1 MNKIT
6 SANIYRNSG
15 NYTNKTDEFL
25 VILGYTGSYTVLDPN
40 GNEISG
46 MASGIPYAIV
56 APNCTLSGGTRFW
69 GVFIADLAVIL

>member
-15 NYTNKTDEFL
+15 SYTNKTDEFL
-25 VILGYTGSYTVLDPN
+25 VILGYTGSYVVNDQN

-46 MASGIPYAIV
+46 MSSGIPYAVV
-56 APNCTLSGGTRFW
+56 APNYTLSGGTRFW
-69 GVFIADLAVIL
+69 GVFVTDLAVIL